1 MSLCHII
8 SFHISYVGLQMYK
21 FFHYA
26 LLLRIYLSLML
37 TNMLVVSPSRIFKK
51 SKKSLMDICSTLNG
65 LLMFII
71 ISALCNLGLQ
81 GVYCIFYKI
90 WVFTPPMIVLPQI
103 THKHL
108 QFYSSQKYSTQSY
121 DMKYNDLLNNL
132 GCFYSFSWKTHFF

>member
-26 LLLRIYLSLML
+26 LLLRIYLSFML
-37 TNMLVVSPSRIFKK
+37 TNMFVVSPSRIFKK

-71 ISALCNLGLQ
+71 ILALYKADTEIEYFLLLKFTAQSCNLGLQ
-81 GVYCIFYKI
+81 GIYCIFYQI
-90 WVFTPPMIVLPQI
+90 WVFTPPMIALPQI
-103 THKHL
+103 IHKHL
-108 QFYSSQKYSTQSY
+108 
-121 DMKYNDLLNNL
+121 
-132 GCFYSFSWKTHFF
+132 